1 MEIKRPINVD
11 LSTSPV
17 RVSCIA
23 MVITLNLGLGRFIF
37 LKQATEFTFSI
48 LIFFSLSLEKKLLVK
63 CTCRL

>member
-1 MEIKRPINVD
+1 MEMKRPINVD

-17 RVSCIA
+17 RVSCVA

-48 LIFFSLSLEKKLLVK
+48 LIFFFLVFREKA
-63 CTCRL
+63 TG